1 MQNPQVQLAMQKL
14 AIDKQEADVKA
25 YKAQTDVALKQAE
38 LQAEINDDELDR
50 QLEAEK
56 AELDA
61 QLKLADQKA
70 RVDAAAMNVSRA
82 NR

>member
-1 MQNPQVQLAMQKL
+1 M
-14 AIDKQEADVKA
+14 
-25 YKAQTDVALKQAE
+25 ALKQAE

-61 QLKLADQKA
+61 QVKLADQKA